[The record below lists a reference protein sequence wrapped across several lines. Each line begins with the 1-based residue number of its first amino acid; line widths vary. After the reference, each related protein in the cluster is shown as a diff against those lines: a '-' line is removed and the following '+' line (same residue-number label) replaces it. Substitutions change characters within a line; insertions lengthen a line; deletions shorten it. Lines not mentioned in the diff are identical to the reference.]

1 MFFDVEQNIYELKF
15 KNEINKIELN
25 FKVNIKDID
34 GINNDMKSKG
44 LFNFDFPYFI
54 KNSWMNKFLQ
64 KIYIFICYF
73 YKKSQ

>member
-54 KNSWMNKFLQ
+54 KNSPIMFH
-64 KIYIFICYF
+64 
-73 YKKSQ
+73 